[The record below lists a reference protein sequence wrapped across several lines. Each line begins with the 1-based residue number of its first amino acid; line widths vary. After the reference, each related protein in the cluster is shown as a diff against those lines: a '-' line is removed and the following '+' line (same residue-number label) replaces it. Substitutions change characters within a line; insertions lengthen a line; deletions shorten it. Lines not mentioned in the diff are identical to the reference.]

1 MPATM
6 FQLKPDFLVGKK
18 STIKFRIRNVN
29 YDVSPPEGG
38 GLHIDFGSSYLWF
51 LVCYNSNLRKC
62 IDHIMVLDK
71 FET

>member
-1 MPATM
+1 MT
-6 FQLKPDFLVGKK
+6 
-18 STIKFRIRNVN
+18 
-29 YDVSPPEGG
+29 SPLPRGG
-38 GLHIDFGSSYLWF
+38 GVGLHIDFGSSYLWF